1 MTDFIWFLQAATDPG
16 TNRGYTP
23 GDFDGPDGEKVFN
36 LMRSLSYR
44 TEIGEK
50 IDAADFPTE
59 YQVRKTSPSRDL
71 DLPMWYSGLI
81 HVRDDVA
88 EVMRRFDLG
97 KTVLAPIRITLPDD
111 GGVRT
116 DFNILSVANLKPT
129 IDPTLSVPL
138 KLGRKT
144 RGPLRADKVVD
155 ESVVALRSS
164 MEGPDIWTDPQVVT
178 TIFVSDQL
186 ARALLAEDFGK
197 KLKLKKVRVAEP
209 ASGTEG
215 DQA

>member
-1 MTDFIWFLQAATDPG
+1 MG

-23 GDFDGPDGEKVFN
+23 GDFDGPDREKVFN

-50 IDAADFPTE
+50 IDPADFPTD
-59 YQVRKTSPSRDL
+59 YGVRRTSPSRDL
-71 DLPMWYSGLI
+71 DLPMWHSGLV
-81 HVRDDVA
+81 HVREDVA
-88 EVMRRFDLG
+88 EVMRRFDIG
-97 KTVLAPIRITLPDD
+97 QTVISPIRITLPDD
-111 GGVRT
+111 AGVRT

-129 IDPTLSVPL
+129 IDPALSVPL
-138 KLGRKT
+138 KRGRKT
-144 RGPLRADKVVD
+144 YGPLRADKAVD
-155 ESVVALRSS
+155 ESVVALRSALQ
-164 MEGPDIWTDPQVVT
+164 GPDVWTDRHVAN
-178 TIFVSDQL
+178 TIFVSDPL

-197 KLKLKKVRVAEP
+197 KLKLKKVRVAET